1 MYYFSMSIS
10 KEKKF
15 NLSDS
20 EVAIL
25 RGFVDREVENIKMF
39 GPADDL
45 YQSSIDSLK
54 SKFA

>member
-1 MYYFSMSIS
+1 MYYFSMRIS

-45 YQSSIDSLK
+45 YQRSIDSLK